1 MADLL
6 KIKKGLYE
14 NLPETRTAGTIY
26 IATDEKTMYVDTGNT
41 SDGDKGRIRISG
53 NLLMVKDLAD
63 LEPPFSSDVI
73 YFVEKYN
80 DGEKDV
86 YVNALLRYVDDSVKF
101 VQLNKATDL
110 TSVEGLISQ
119 LTGRVDSAET
129 AINKNAQNITA
140 LDNALKAHLEAV
152 SGYGDR
158 ITAVENKASA
168 NATDIA
174 GIKEVNT
181 NQQTAIDANTDS
193 ISNLTETVANNK
205 TAIENSLAAEQAAR
219 EAADK
224 AINDKLGQSSDVSNK
239 TTAFGRIEALEKQDT
254 AFQTSLDALNSGLST
269 AQADITAV
277 ANRVTT
283 AEAEIDVLQK
293 AVGGATDIAD
303 RLTKVEGL
311 AQEGKDLA
319 VAAQDT
325 ADGAQANVDALKE
338 TVEQNK
344 ADATADRA
352 AIRSEFN
359 AADTAIK
366 NDVSAIDTRL
376 KTAETNI
383 TSHQTQLDALD
394 KKIDSDITSVKKDLT
409 KDITEK
415 VNAVNAM
422 TYKSGVAAYAE
433 LPTTGVHIGDTY
445 VFTKDVLDGSGN
457 LTYAAGDMMIATGT
471 EDAETGIITSGLSWT
486 RVQTGYQVDQ
496 DPSLTGEDNKITLK
510 NFLGTPLGDIIFA
523 QPVEAEGG
531 IKASVTS
538 DTVSLELVWGSF

>member
-6 KIKKGLYE
+6 KIKKGLYK

-26 IATDEKTMYVDTGNT
+26 IATDEQTMYVDTGNT
-41 SDGDKGRIRISG
+41 SEGDKGRIRISG

-80 DGEKDV
+80 DGQKDV
-86 YVNALLRYVDDSVKF
+86 YVNALLRYVDDNTKF

-119 LTGRVDSAET
+119 LTSRVDNAET
-129 AINKNAQNITA
+129 AISKNAQDITA
-140 LDNALKAHLEAV
+140 LGNALKAHLEAV
-152 SGYGDR
+152 SEYGDR
-158 ITAVENKASA
+158 ITVVENKAST

-181 NQQTAIDANTDS
+181 NQQTAIDVNADN
-193 ISNLTETVANNK
+193 ISKLTETVAANK

-224 AINDKLGQSSDVSNK
+224 AINDKLGQSSNTSNK

-254 AFQTSLDALNSGLST
+254 AFQTSLDTLSSSLST

-277 ANRVTT
+277 TGRVTA
-283 AEAEIDVLQK
+283 AEADIDALQD
-293 AVGGATDIAD
+293 AIGGATGIAD
-303 RLTKVEGL
+303 RLTKVESL
-311 AQEGKDLA
+311 AQEGKNLA

-325 ADGAQANVDALKE
+325 ADGAQADVDALEKV
-338 TVEQNK
+338 VEQNK
-344 ADATADRA
+344 TEAAADRA

-359 AADTAIK
+359 KADAAIK
-366 NDVSAIDTRL
+366 SDVSAIDTRL

-383 TSHQTQLDALD
+383 TNLQTQTDALGE
-394 KKIDSDITSVKKDLT
+394 KIDSDITSAKEDLT

-422 TYKSGVAAYAE
+422 TYKSGVTAYAE

-445 VFTKDVLDGSGN
+445 VFTKDILDGNGN
-457 LTYAAGDMMIATGT
+457 LTYAAGDMMIATGE

-496 DPSLTGEDNKITLK
+496 DPSLSGEDNKITLK
-510 NFLGTPLGDIIFA
+510 NFLGSSLGDIIFA

-531 IKASVTS
+531 VKASVTG